1 MNNVN
6 PSSLFFFFMV
16 LMMSGL
22 MDFPG
27 LIFVFV
33 IYMIVKSQMGGGDR
47 KPNNPRGGNRQ
58 QRDYDRRRRYN
69 TDFDRQQQRERQQR
83 KEREYRAPKRREQPS
98 RSAPKNNP
106 FKTSGLKK
114 YKDYE
119 YEAAIEDFVKALQ
132 INSNDVAV
140 HFNLACA
147 YSLTEQKE
155 KSLEHLGKAVG
166 LGFNDFD
173 KIKEHDA
180 LAYIRIQDEFDEFVK
195 SGYKWPLAGQ
205 KEKGPSSENLLEND
219 NLLEQLKKLGELR
232 EKGLLT
238 EEEFVLQKKK
248 LLE

>member
-1 MNNVN
+1 MNRVN
-6 PSSLFFFFMV
+6 PSTLFFFFVV
-16 LMMSGL
+16 LALGGMF
-22 MDFPG
+22 DFPV
-27 LIFVFV
+27 LIFAFI
-33 IYMIVKSQMGGGDR
+33 IYMIFKSR
-47 KPNNPRGGNRQ
+47 KGNNNPRNPNQRHQNRR

-69 TDFDRQQQRERQQR
+69 TDYDRKPQRES
-83 KEREYRAPKRREQPS
+83 EYRAPQRRTPS
-98 RSAPKNNP
+98 TRTAPKSNP

-119 YEAAIEDFVKALQ
+119 YEGAIEDFLKALQ
-132 INSNDVAV
+132 INSNDIAV

-155 KSLEHLGKAVG
+155 KSLEHLSKAIA

-180 LAYIRIQDEFDEFVK
+180 LAYVRIQDEFEPFVK
-195 SGYKWPLAGQ
+195 SGYKWPLSQ
-205 KEKGPSSENLLEND
+205 QTENAEPENILEND

-232 EKGLLT
+232 DKGLLT
-238 EEEFVLQKKK
+238 EEEFTLQKKK